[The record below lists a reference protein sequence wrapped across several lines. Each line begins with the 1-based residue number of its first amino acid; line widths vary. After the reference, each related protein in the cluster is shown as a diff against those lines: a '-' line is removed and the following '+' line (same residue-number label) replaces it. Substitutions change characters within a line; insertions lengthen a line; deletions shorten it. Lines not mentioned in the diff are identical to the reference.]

1 MTLLYRRTI
10 HKHLFETFHQ
20 LLKIMNHKMMSFYF
34 VLQGMMYR
42 LTTPGKQLSASMLGP
57 SNVWWGDPAELS
69 ELLSGLEGILL
80 PTCINLAVI
89 NWNIKQKTHINF
101 MYIPR
106 EKSNVNNS
114 DFKITHVCTCIFFN
128 YTPLKDHTSEIL
140 SRNFIFVCIR
150 IYTL

>member
-1 MTLLYRRTI
+1 
-10 HKHLFETFHQ
+10 
-20 LLKIMNHKMMSFYF
+20 
-34 VLQGMMYR
+34 MMYR

-106 EKSNVNNS
+106 EKSNVNN
-114 DFKITHVCTCIFFN
+114 
-128 YTPLKDHTSEIL
+128 
-140 SRNFIFVCIR
+140 
-150 IYTL
+150 

>member
-20 LLKIMNHKMMSFYF
+20 LLKIMNQKMMSFYF

-89 NWNIKQKTHINF
+89 N
-101 MYIPR
+101 
-106 EKSNVNNS
+106 
-114 DFKITHVCTCIFFN
+114 
-128 YTPLKDHTSEIL
+128 
-140 SRNFIFVCIR
+140 
-150 IYTL
+150 